1 MEKLSRASKALHRTS
16 KNLRDS
22 TPPGSPHRSHFG
34 SLREKN
40 PPKVSRSDSMKFQI
54 SAPVELISS
63 TSMISYTSKSL
74 RSPSPTGRTASSIG
88 YVPNSATSSPAVGAS
103 PMSPIQSPKP
113 QTHIIINQ
121 KSYHHQP
128 PSPASASGESIKG
141 PFSPEVGLAIS
152 DVLTP
157 PTTPPPDLFPT
168 PRRSRSSSIGKNA
181 AMNAIAT
188 RNSGSIHRIKSTSSL
203 SSSISAGSSHESYK
217 ADNEDIAVPA
227 IDPRRTTTAFGPASY
242 KPAGASHTSNPS
254 ISSTVSQ
261 NAISSP
267 IINAN
272 VPSMPPPPPRVS
284 ARRSASN
291 PNFKVGPKR
300 SASKSNP
307 FAHELAQ
314 VSELAEDMGID
325 LVDNDFMVRK
335 GLQKFSAKDYL
346 NVIRDVMLY
355 PLDFSDDE
363 STLFQP
369 LLAKK
374 KQEEEKKKQ
383 EEQKEKE
390 KQADSEWLSGTI
402 SEAVKVQRQESIKV
416 QRQES
421 VSRQR
426 QEGVAAP
433 APTVAA
439 PIVPARRKPTIRVS
453 SENVRP
459 KPVASKITSAPTP
472 TAQQQ
477 PMAVGGWI

>member
-88 YVPNSATSSPAVGAS
+88 YVPNSATPSPAVGAS

-113 QTHIIINQ
+113 QNHIIVSQ
-121 KSYHHQP
+121 KPYHHQP

-157 PTTPPPDLFPT
+157 PATPPPDLFPA
-168 PRRSRSSSIGKNA
+168 PRHSRSSSSGKNM
-181 AMNAIAT
+181 AMNAAT
-188 RNSGSIHRIKSTSSL
+188 RNSGSIHRMKSTSSL
-203 SSSISAGSSHESYK
+203 SSSISANSSHESNK
-217 ADNEDIAVPA
+217 ADNEEIAVPT
-227 IDPRRTTTAFGPASY
+227 IDPRRTTTTFGPTH
-242 KPAGASHTSNPS
+242 KPVGAGHTSNPS
-254 ISSTVSQ
+254 ISS
-261 NAISSP
+261 ISSHSAITSHP
-267 IINAN
+267 SPVADAT

-291 PNFKVGPKR
+291 PNFKAGPKR

-325 LVDNDFMVRK
+325 LVDNDIMVRK
-335 GLQKFSAKDYL
+335 GLEKFSAKQYL
-346 NVIRDVMLY
+346 EVIRDVMLY

-369 LLAKK
+369 LLTRKKQEEEARK
-374 KQEEEKKKQ
+374 KQEEEK
-383 EEQKEKE
+383 EKE
-390 KQADSEWLSGTI
+390 KRADSEWLSGTI
-402 SEAVKVQRQESIKV
+402 SEAVKAQRQ
-416 QRQES
+416 QS
-421 VSRQR
+421 VSRKR
-426 QEGVAAP
+426 EERHEVPAPIVAAP
-433 APTVAA
+433 V
-439 PIVPARRKPTIRVS
+439 VPARRKPSVRAS

-459 KPVASKITSAPTP
+459 KPAVPKLTPAPAP
-472 TAQQQ
+472 AAQQQ